1 MASTSKQ
8 KEVKTKWP
16 VVEGTTARTTKI
28 EGRQIALVPEEGSN
42 IPRRKKVG
50 LD

>member
-1 MASTSKQ
+1 MATHKQ

-28 EGRQIALVPEEGSN
+28 QGRKIALVPEDGSN
-42 IPRRKKVG
+42 VSRRKKVG
-50 LD
+50 IN